1 SVSGGPDGSFFVAMD
16 DEDLMALQKTCQRA
30 LSKAKTLENFS
41 DEKNFILLRTTS
53 DEEEQTESSN

>member
-1 SVSGGPDGSFFVAMD
+1 
-16 DEDLMALQKTCQRA
+16 MALQKTCQRA